1 MIYQE
6 KIEFHCKL
14 LYYDNRMQDKEV
26 NIYLNNRA
34 EIDNICK
41 DASPHEKYIIL
52 MNQSLHMENIE
63 VSKKNR
69 ELESRIDELEEE
81 NENFDT
87 SKRYTRGLLKNLV
100 ELEKLRSKIAELNKN
115 KYESIYS
122 NVKKYISE
130 WKYNF
135 RILEALFVLF
145 FGIVY
150 MNINN
155 MYEYIILISVFIPPF
170 VFVESFFYSFRLSK
184 KSEEDEEIK
193 KTEEII
199 KKISDSQD
207 FLNEYIDC
215 I

>member
-1 MIYQE
+1 
-6 KIEFHCKL
+6 
-14 LYYDNRMQDKEV
+14 MQDKEV

-63 VSKKNR
+63 VNKKNR
-69 ELESRIDELEEE
+69 ELETRIDELEEE
-81 NENFDT
+81 NENFDNA
-87 SKRYTRGLLKNLV
+87 KRYTRGLLKNLV

-122 NVKKYISE
+122 NVKKHISK

-135 RILEALFVLF
+135 RILEAMFVLF
-145 FGIVY
+145 FGVVY
-150 MNINN
+150 MNMNN
-155 MYEYIILISVFIPPF
+155 IHEYIIFISMFMPPF
-170 VFVESFFYSFRLSK
+170 VFVESFFYSFTLSK
-184 KSEEDEEIK
+184 NTEDEEIK

>member
-1 MIYQE
+1 
-6 KIEFHCKL
+6 
-14 LYYDNRMQDKEV
+14 MQDKEV

-63 VSKKNR
+63 VNKKNR
-69 ELESRIDELEEE
+69 ELETRIDELEEE
-81 NENFDT
+81 NENFDN

-115 KYESIYS
+115 KYENIYS
-122 NVKKYISE
+122 NVKKHISK

-135 RILEALFVLF
+135 RILEAMFVLF
-145 FGIVY
+145 FGVVY
-150 MNINN
+150 MNMNN
-155 MYEYIILISVFIPPF
+155 IHEYVIFISMFMPHF
-170 VFVESFFYSFRLSK
+170 VFVESFFYSFTLSK
-184 KSEEDEEIK
+184 NTEEDEEIK
-193 KTEEII
+193 KNEEII